1 MKILFVRHAETDW
14 NKANRFQGIID
25 IDISEHGQ
33 HQANLLSEY
42 LYKQIPDINKIY
54 TSPLKRTKH
63 TAMLVAKKF
72 NLNITALDSLI
83 EYSVGVFAG
92 KNIDEITTNDQYQD
106 TYEDFMKENN
116 WNLVPAAEKF
126 DSRYQRAIKAL
137 QTIFNDS
144 DKDSCILVVSHGGFM
159 QTLISVLLGS
169 KRVWGFKT
177 NNTGIYEFS
186 IEENNIQ
193 LSDEGE
199 WIYKQ
204 DDYIALNPKKWSI
217 IRFNDVPHLKERE

>member
-1 MKILFVRHAETDW
+1 
-14 NKANRFQGIID
+14 
-25 IDISEHGQ
+25 
-33 HQANLLSEY
+33 
-42 LYKQIPDINKIY
+42 
-54 TSPLKRTKH
+54 
-63 TAMLVAKKF
+63 
-72 NLNITALDSLI
+72 
-83 EYSVGVFAG
+83 
-92 KNIDEITTNDQYQD
+92 
-106 TYEDFMKENN
+106 
-116 WNLVPAAEKF
+116 
-126 DSRYQRAIKAL
+126 
-137 QTIFNDS
+137 
-144 DKDSCILVVSHGGFM
+144 M

-169 KRVWGFKT
+169 KRVWGFQT

>member
-1 MKILFVRHAETDW
+1 MRILFVRHAETDW

-25 IDISEHGQ
+25 IDISEHGKY
-33 HQANLLSEY
+33 QANLLSEY
-42 LYKQIPDINKIY
+42 LYKQIPSINKIY

-63 TAMLVAKKF
+63 TASYVAKKF
-72 NLNITALDSLI
+72 NLNIHELDSLI

-92 KNIDEITTNDQYQD
+92 MNIDDIYSGQYQE
-106 TYEDFMKENN
+106 TYEDFMEENN
-116 WNLVPAAEKF
+116 WNLVPDAEKF

-137 QTIFNDS
+137 QIIFNES
-144 DKDSCILVVSHGGFM
+144 DENSCVLVVSHGGFM

-186 IEENNIQ
+186 IEENNVQ
-193 LSDEGE
+193 LNDDGE
-199 WIYKQ
+199 WVSKQ
-204 DDYIALNPKKWSI
+204 DDYIVLNPKKWGI
-217 IRFNDVPHLKERE
+217 IRFNDVTHLKERE

>member
-14 NKANRFQGIID
+14 NKANRFQGIVD
-25 IDISEHGQ
+25 IDISEHGKY
-33 HQANLLSEY
+33 QANLLSEY
-42 LYKQIPDINKIY
+42 LYKQIPSINKIY
-54 TSPLKRTKH
+54 TSPLKRTRH
-63 TAMLVAKKF
+63 TASYVATKF
-72 NLNITALDSLI
+72 NLNITELDSLI

-92 KNIDEITTNDQYQD
+92 KNIEDIYNGEHQE
-106 TYEDFMKENN
+106 TYEDFMDENN
-116 WNLVPAAEKF
+116 WNLVPDAEKF

-137 QTIFNDS
+137 QIIFNES
-144 DKDSCILVVSHGGFM
+144 DKDSCVLVVSHGGFM

-193 LSDEGE
+193 LNDEGE
-199 WIYKQ
+199 WVYKQ

-217 IRFNDVPHLKERE
+217 IRFNDVTHLKERE

>member
-1 MKILFVRHAETDW
+1 MRILFVRHAETDW
-14 NKANRFQGIID
+14 NKANRFQGIVD
-25 IDISEHGQ
+25 IDISEHGKY
-33 HQANLLSEY
+33 QANLLSEY
-42 LYKQIPDINKIY
+42 LYKQIPSINKIY

-63 TAMLVAKKF
+63 TASYVAKKF
-72 NLNITALDSLI
+72 NLNIHELDSLI

-92 KNIDEITTNDQYQD
+92 MNIDDIYSGQYQE
-106 TYEDFMKENN
+106 TYEDFMEENN
-116 WNLVPAAEKF
+116 WNLVPDAEKF

-137 QTIFNDS
+137 QIIFNES
-144 DKDSCILVVSHGGFM
+144 DENSCVLVVSHGGFM

-177 NNTGIYEFS
+177 NNTGIYEFE

-217 IRFNDVPHLKERE
+217 IRFNDVTHLKERE

>member
-25 IDISEHGQ
+25 IDISEHGK

-72 NLNITALDSLI
+72 NLNITPLDSLI

-92 KNIDEITTNDQYQD
+92 KNIDEINNDQYQD

-116 WNLVPAAEKF
+116 WNLVPDAEKF
-126 DSRYQRAIKAL
+126 DSR
-137 QTIFNDS
+137 
-144 DKDSCILVVSHGGFM
+144 
-159 QTLISVLLGS
+159 
-169 KRVWGFKT
+169 
-177 NNTGIYEFS
+177 
-186 IEENNIQ
+186 
-193 LSDEGE
+193 
-199 WIYKQ
+199 
-204 DDYIALNPKKWSI
+204 
-217 IRFNDVPHLKERE
+217 